1 MTDFNDWYTDNS
13 IRSRSLRDAFEAG
26 AASQSAASQAEDLR
40 DHFAGQL
47 AGIHEDAIVTFAM
60 LEARADKRRRD
71 MTDAPEK
78 IWAHPPTTF
87 DEMDVWQTSETDGAI
102 EYTRTDVTDARIEEL
117 EMALLECRE
126 EIEGLYQDAAG
137 ASL

>member
-1 MTDFNDWYTDNS
+1 MT
-13 IRSRSLRDAFEAG
+13 E
-26 AASQSAASQAEDLR
+26 
-40 DHFAGQL
+40 
-47 AGIHEDAIVTFAM
+47 
-60 LEARADKRRRD
+60 
-71 MTDAPEK
+71 APEK
-78 IWAHPPTTF
+78 IWAHAPTTF

-126 EIEGLYQDAAG
+126 EIEGLHQDAAG